1 MKSRSKTLT
10 EDVQY
15 GRKVIALEARTL
27 EGLAN
32 RVDEGFQR
40 AVDLVSNCKGR
51 VVVTGIG
58 KAGIVGQKIS
68 ATLASTGTPS
78 YWLHP
83 SEARHG
89 DLGRVVKEDV
99 VLAMSNSGE
108 TEVSALLPFVKK
120 IGARVI
126 AITGNRESTLARY
139 SDVVLDIGQIEEPC
153 PLGLAP
159 SASST
164 AMLALG
170 DALALTVLK
179 RRNFSKE
186 EYAFYHPGGELGRK
200 LLTVEMVM
208 RSGQAN
214 PVVKE
219 NCRVTE
225 ALKVMT
231 HTQGRPG
238 AVSVV
243 DGKGRLTGFFT
254 DGDLRRHLESA
265 SGGQDFLKGTIKE
278 VMTRNPKV
286 IRKDSLAAEAY
297 NLLKVNKIDQLPVVD
312 EKGVAV
318 GILDV
323 QDLLEVGL

>member
-10 EDVQY
+10 EDIRY
-15 GRKVIALEARTL
+15 GKKVIALEAQAL
-27 EGLAN
+27 ERLVD

-40 AVDLVSNCKGR
+40 AVDFVLHCKGR

-58 KAGIVGQKIS
+58 KAGIIGQKIS

-99 VLAMSNSGE
+99 VLALSNSGE
-108 TEVSALLPFVKK
+108 TEVAALLPFMKK
-120 IGARVI
+120 IGAGVI
-126 AITGNRESTLARY
+126 AITGSSESTLARH
-139 SDVVLDIGQIEEPC
+139 SNVVLDIGQIEEPC

-186 EYAFYHPGGELGRK
+186 EYAFYHPGGEVGRK
-200 LLTVEMVM
+200 LLVVEMVM

-219 NCRVTE
+219 GCQVLE

-231 HTQGRPG
+231 HTPGRPG

-254 DGDLRRHLESA
+254 DGDLRRRL
-265 SGGQDFLKGTIKE
+265 GRRQDFLKGAIKE
-278 VMTRNPKV
+278 VMTRNPKT

-297 NLLKVNKIDQLPVVD
+297 NILKENKIDQLPVVD
-312 EKGVAV
+312 KKGIPV

>member
-10 EDVQY
+10 EDVRY
-15 GRKVIALEARTL
+15 GKKVIALEAQAL
-27 EGLAN
+27 ERLVD

-40 AVDLVSNCKGR
+40 AVDFVLHCKGR

-58 KAGIVGQKIS
+58 KAGIIGQKIS

-99 VLAMSNSGE
+99 VLALSNSGE
-108 TEVSALLPFVKK
+108 TEVAALLPFMKK
-120 IGARVI
+120 IGAGVI
-126 AITGNRESTLARY
+126 AITGSSESTLARH

-186 EYAFYHPGGELGRK
+186 EYAFYHPGGEVGRK
-200 LLTVEMVM
+200 LLVVEMVM

-219 NCRVTE
+219 GCQVLE

-231 HTQGRPG
+231 HTPGRPG

-254 DGDLRRHLESA
+254 DGDLRRRL
-265 SGGQDFLKGTIKE
+265 GRRQDFLKGAIKE
-278 VMTRNPKV
+278 VMTRNPKT

-297 NLLKVNKIDQLPVVD
+297 NILKENKIDQLPVVD
-312 EKGVAV
+312 KKGIPV

>member
-10 EDVQY
+10 EDVRY
-15 GRKVIALEARTL
+15 GKKVIALEAQVL
-27 EGLAN
+27 ERLVD
-32 RVDEGFQR
+32 RVDAGFQR
-40 AVDLVSNCKGR
+40 AVDFIFNCKGR

-58 KAGIVGQKIS
+58 KAGIIGQKIS

-99 VLAMSNSGE
+99 VLALSNSGE
-108 TEVSALLPFVKK
+108 TEVTALLPFVKK

-126 AITGNRESTLARY
+126 AITGSSESTLARH

-200 LLTVEMVM
+200 LLIVEVVM

-219 NCRVTE
+219 GCQVLE

-231 HTQGRPG
+231 HTPGRPG

-254 DGDLRRHLESA
+254 DGDLRRRL
-265 SGGQDFLKGTIKE
+265 GRRQDFLKGAIKE
-278 VMTRNPKV
+278 VMTRNPKT
-286 IRKDSLAAEAY
+286 IREDSLAAEAY
-297 NLLKVNKIDQLPVVD
+297 NILKVNKIDQLPVVD
-312 EKGVAV
+312 KKGIPV

>member
-10 EDVQY
+10 EDVRY
-15 GRKVIALEARTL
+15 GKKVIALEAQAL
-27 EGLAN
+27 ERLVD

-40 AVDLVSNCKGR
+40 AVDFILHCKGR

-58 KAGIVGQKIS
+58 KAGIIGQKIS

-99 VLAMSNSGE
+99 VLALSNSGE
-108 TEVSALLPFVKK
+108 TEVSALLPFMKK
-120 IGARVI
+120 IGAGVI
-126 AITGNRESTLARY
+126 AITGSSESTLARH

-170 DALALTVLK
+170 DALALTVLR

-200 LLTVEMVM
+200 LLIVEKVM

-219 NCRVTE
+219 DCQVLE

-231 HTQGRPG
+231 HTPGRPG

-254 DGDLRRHLESA
+254 DGDLRRRL
-265 SGGQDFLKGTIKE
+265 GRRQDFLKGAIKE
-278 VMTRNPKV
+278 VMTRNPKT

-297 NLLKVNKIDQLPVVD
+297 NILKVNKIDQLPVVD
-312 EKGVAV
+312 KKGIPV

>member
-1 MKSRSKTLT
+1 MKSGTKELT
-10 EDVQY
+10 EDVKY
-15 GRKVIALEARTL
+15 GRKVIALEAQAL
-27 EGLAN
+27 ESLVD
-32 RVDEGFQR
+32 RVNEDFQR
-40 AVDLVSNCKGR
+40 AVDLIFHCKGR

-58 KAGIVGQKIS
+58 KAGIIGQKIS

-99 VLAMSNSGE
+99 VLTLSNSGE
-108 TEVSALLPFVKK
+108 TEVAVLLPFLKK
-120 IGARVI
+120 IGAGVI
-126 AITGNRESTLARY
+126 AITGNRESSLARY

-179 RRNFSKE
+179 KRNFSKE

-219 NCRVTE
+219 DCQMME
-225 ALKVMT
+225 AIRVMT

-243 DGKGRLTGFFT
+243 DDNGRLTGFFT
-254 DGDLRRHLESA
+254 DGDLRRRLEQ
-265 SGGQDFLKGTIKE
+265 GQDFLKGTVKP
-278 VMTRNPKV
+278 VMTRNPKIV
-286 IRKDSLAAEAY
+286 LKDSLAAEAY

-312 EKGVAV
+312 EKGIPV
-318 GILDV
+318 GIMDV

>member
-10 EDVQY
+10 EDVRY
-15 GRKVIALEARTL
+15 GKKVIALEAQVL
-27 EGLAN
+27 ERLVD
-32 RVDEGFQR
+32 RVDAGFQR
-40 AVDLVSNCKGR
+40 AVDFIFNCKGR

-58 KAGIVGQKIS
+58 KAGVIGQKKS
-68 ATLASTGTPS
+68 ATLARTGTPS
-78 YWLHP
+78 YWLQP

-99 VLAMSNSGE
+99 VLALSNSGE
-108 TEVSALLPFVKK
+108 TEVTALLPFVKK
-120 IGARVI
+120 IGARGI
-126 AITGNRESTLARY
+126 AITGSSESPLARH

-200 LLTVEMVM
+200 LLIVEVVM

-219 NCRVTE
+219 GCQVLE
-225 ALKVMT
+225 GLKVMT
-231 HTQGRPG
+231 HTPGRPG

-254 DGDLRRHLESA
+254 DGDLRRRL
-265 SGGQDFLKGTIKE
+265 GRRQDFLKGAIKE
-278 VMTRNPKV
+278 VMTRNPKT
-286 IRKDSLAAEAY
+286 IREDSLAAEAY
-297 NLLKVNKIDQLPVVD
+297 NILKVNKIDQLPVVD
-312 EKGVAV
+312 KKGIPV

>member
-1 MKSRSKTLT
+1 MKAGAKTLT
-10 EDVQY
+10 EDVRY
-15 GRKVIALEARTL
+15 GKKVIALEAQAL
-27 EGLAN
+27 ERLVD
-32 RVDEGFQR
+32 RVDDGFQR
-40 AVDLVSNCKGR
+40 AVDFVLHCKGR

-58 KAGIVGQKIS
+58 KAGIIGQKIS

-99 VLAMSNSGE
+99 VLALSNSGE
-108 TEVSALLPFVKK
+108 TEVAALLPFMKK
-120 IGARVI
+120 IGAGVI
-126 AITGNRESTLARY
+126 AITGSSESTLARH

-170 DALALTVLK
+170 DALAITVLR

-200 LLTVEMVM
+200 LLAVEVVM

-219 NCRVTE
+219 DCQVLE

-231 HTQGRPG
+231 HTPGRPG

-254 DGDLRRHLESA
+254 DGDLRRRL
-265 SGGQDFLKGTIKE
+265 GRRQDFLKGAIKE
-278 VMTRNPKV
+278 VMTRNPKT

-297 NLLKVNKIDQLPVVD
+297 NILKVNKIDQLPVVD
-312 EKGVAV
+312 KKGIPV